1 MSSLIQNSRPV
12 LVGHPFI
19 LIGMGEVVR
28 SSFRAFQRVG
38 IDVLLRDVYGAK
50 SLINEDFKGEFKGH
64 LVSKLSEAI
73 NIFCINGNE
82 VSPTLDRVMNELPAG
97 AYNIIYPFWELSIYP
112 HEWAVELD
120 RFDEVWT
127 ASEFVFNAV
136 SKSVTKPVLH
146 MPLATEVGI
155 SSFFGRRYFGIPESA
170 YAFLFFFD
178 FTSFIDRKNPFAVL
192 KAFERFCEILPDED
206 VCLVMK
212 TNSSASRPQH
222 FARFEEAL
230 SKFRYR
236 DRLTVINKT
245 LTDNEIV
252 NLVYC
257 CDSFISLHRS
267 EGFGRGMAEAMCLG
281 KPVIATGYSGNLDF
295 MDESNSCLVSYN
307 LIPVEEEQYLY
318 AKGQVWA
325 DPDIGQAASYMRRL
339 VTDRQYG
346 RKLGEVASRHIR
358 TFFNYGAVGLKYASR
373 IEEILK
379 KRMPRGAK

>member
-1 MSSLIQNSRPV
+1 M
-12 LVGHPFI
+12 GHPFF

-28 SSFRAFQRVG
+28 SSFRAFQRAG
-38 IDVLLRDVYGAK
+38 IDVLLRDIYGTK
-50 SLINEDFKGEFKGH
+50 SLKNEDFKGEFKSH
-64 LVSKLSEAI
+64 LVSKLSETI

-82 VSPTLDRVMNELPAG
+82 VSPALDRVRDELPEG

-127 ASEFVFNAV
+127 ASRFVCEAV
-136 SKSVTKPVLH
+136 SKGVSKPVLH
-146 MPLATEVGI
+146 MPLATEIGL
-155 SSFFGRRYFGIPESA
+155 SSFLGRRYFGIPESA

-178 FTSFIDRKNPFAVL
+178 FTSYIERKNPFAVL
-192 KAFERFCEILPDED
+192 KAFERLCEMLPDED
-206 VCLVMK
+206 VCLVLK
-212 TNSSASRPQH
+212 TNRSASRTQD
-222 FARFEEAL
+222 FIRFEEVL

-236 DRLTVINKT
+236 DRLRVINNT

-252 NLVYC
+252 NLVHS

-267 EGFGRGMAEAMCLG
+267 EGYGRGMAEAMYLG

-307 LIPVEEEQYLY
+307 LLPVEEEQYLY

-325 DPDIGQAASYMRRL
+325 DPDIGQAVSYMRRL

-346 RKLGEVASRHIR
+346 RKLGEAASRHIR

-373 IEEILK
+373 IEEILQAK
-379 KRMPRGAK
+379 GTKRR